1 MKLSELLQQKINIQE
16 ARPSDTESMILR
28 EFGSL
33 RQKISDIGDAD
44 AEKSLD
50 AAIGAVREAW
60 QNLHQD
66 IDDTVAKL
74 DQAINE
80 QGKQY
85 YLQSYRL
92 YSQDIQYET
101 AEYVF
106 NRPLALSQPHI
117 DLITARLNLR
127 SDWLYPGLIL
137 RPSTESWI
145 KHLVALDP
153 LYVIDVRHDLLEPAR
168 ANFNEQYQFRMRCY
182 AIDEQQENILW
193 ALPENQIGLAFCYNF
208 FHYRPLELLRSYLSE
223 FFRILR
229 PGGVLAFTF
238 NDCDAVGGVRLV
250 EKKFMCYIPGGLV
263 RDLAV
268 SLGYDIEHSQMLSAS
283 CAWLELRKPGA
294 LTSLRGGQSL
304 AKIIDKKS

>member
-1 MKLSELLQQKINIQE
+1 MKLSDILQQKINIE
-16 ARPSDTESMILR
+16 AARPSDTESMIVR
-28 EFGSL
+28 EIGSVQ
-33 RQKISDIGDAD
+33 QKISDIKDPS

-50 AAIGAVREAW
+50 SAISTVREAW
-60 QNLHQD
+60 QTLHHS
-66 IDDTVAKL
+66 IDQTLSQLDTV
-74 DQAINE
+74 INE

-85 YLQSYRL
+85 YLESYQL
-92 YSQDIQYET
+92 YSEQIQHET
-101 AEYVF
+101 AEYIF
-106 NRPLALSQPHI
+106 GRQLSLSQTHI

-137 RPSTESWI
+137 RPGTESWI

-153 LYVIDVRHDLLEPAR
+153 LYVIDVSHDLLAPAR
-168 ANFNEQYQFRMRCY
+168 ESFNEQYQMRMRCY
-182 AIDEQQENILW
+182 AIDEQQENMLW

-250 EKKFMCYIPGGLV
+250 EKKFMCYTPGGLI

-268 SLGYDIEHSQMLSAS
+268 SLGYEIEHSQLLTAS
-283 CAWLELRKPGA
+283 CAWLELRKPGE
-294 LTSLRGGQSL
+294 LSSLRGGQSL